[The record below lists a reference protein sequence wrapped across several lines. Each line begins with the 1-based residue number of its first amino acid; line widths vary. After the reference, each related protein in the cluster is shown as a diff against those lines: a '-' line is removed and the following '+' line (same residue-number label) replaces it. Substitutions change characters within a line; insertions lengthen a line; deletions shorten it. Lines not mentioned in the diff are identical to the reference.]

1 MTKRR
6 TRPLI
11 NFDDETQLVEH
22 ACKALVE
29 AGLTLEQVERL
40 RLKST
45 EPEYIFSKEIVAQ
58 RRFATAEL
66 LAANLSNAQIA
77 KFFRSSKETVSSDR
91 EHIRQ
96 VYTNSILQ
104 TADHWRARLLEEQD
118 SLKTKALESFE
129 ASKRKTIRRVQER
142 NGDEVTTIEEQSMAG
157 DAAFLNVAKGCLQE
171 QAKLLGLMDK
181 RVERNDEEKGYKAFL
196 SSLSKEVKKINEAE
210 KNARERIG
218 ALDIEAEPAEREP
231 IEVEVEFDED
241 GEPIGNSRPMLLVG
255 GDS

>member
-1 MTKRR
+1 
-6 TRPLI
+6 
-11 NFDDETQLVEH
+11 
-22 ACKALVE
+22 
-29 AGLTLEQVERL
+29 
-40 RLKST
+40 
-45 EPEYIFSKEIVAQ
+45 
-58 RRFATAEL
+58 
-66 LAANLSNAQIA
+66 
-77 KFFRSSKETVSSDR
+77 
-91 EHIRQ
+91 
-96 VYTNSILQ
+96 
-104 TADHWRARLLEEQD
+104 
-118 SLKTKALESFE
+118 
-129 ASKRKTIRRVQER
+129 
-142 NGDEVTTIEEQSMAG
+142 MAG